1 MIQKKHLLL
10 LILYFWNALGFSQ
23 NTIPTEKLELNSWE
37 IDNYFGF
44 DNQKN
49 QYGIKNNVVI
59 KRSTT
64 DFEYKNIGLGKITH
78 IDFQNPLQII
88 VFYKDFNTVVLL
100 DNQLNEIKRIDFNL
114 KPELIQLEAVGLSAQ
129 NQLWIYDGI
138 TNRIGLYNITNDH
151 LKWISTPL
159 KSGLKNY
166 FSDYTFFYWIDH
178 NNQLFT
184 SSIYGTI
191 NTLGT
196 LPKYDKMQLLSNST
210 ALYLHE
216 NAIYFYEITRERS
229 RKIKLTENFVDN
241 FFFKD
246 GILAIFTQNKITN
259 YKLILP

>member
-1 MIQKKHLLL
+1 MIQKKYLLQ
-10 LILYFWNALGFSQ
+10 LILCFSISLGFSQ
-23 NTIPTEKLELNSWE
+23 NTIPSEKLDSNAWE
-37 IDNYFGF
+37 IDNYLGF
-44 DNQKN
+44 DNQNN
-49 QYGIKNNVVI
+49 QYGIKNNVII

-64 DFEYKNIGLGKITH
+64 NFEYKNIGLGKITN

-100 DNQLNEIKRIDFNL
+100 DNQLNELKRIDFNL
-114 KPELIQLEAVGLSAQ
+114 NPELIQLEAVGLSAQ

-151 LKWISTPL
+151 LKWISTPI
-159 KSGLKNY
+159 KSGIKNY
-166 FSDYTFFYWIDH
+166 FSDYNFFYWIDH
-178 NNQLFT
+178 TNQLFT

-196 LPKYDKMQLLSNST
+196 IPKHDKMRLLSNST
-210 ALYLHE
+210 VLYSYE
-216 NAIYFYEITRERS
+216 NEIYFYEITKERS
-229 RKIKLTENFVDN
+229 SKIKLTENFVGN

-246 GILAIFTQNKITN
+246 GILAIFTQNIITN

>member
-1 MIQKKHLLL
+1 MIQKKYLIL
-10 LILYFWNALGFSQ
+10 LILCFWNALGFSQ
-23 NTIPTEKLELNSWE
+23 NTIPTKKLDLNTWE
-37 IDNYFGF
+37 IDNYLGF

-129 NQLWIYDGI
+129 NQLWIYEGI
-138 TNRIGLYNITNDH
+138 TNRIGLYNFTNDH

-178 NNQLFT
+178 TNQLFT

-229 RKIKLTENFVDN
+229 SKIKLTENFVDN

>member
-1 MIQKKHLLL
+1 MIQKKYLLP
-10 LILYFWNALGFSQ
+10 LILCFWNALGFSQ
-23 NTIPTEKLELNSWE
+23 NTIPTEILDMNTWE
-37 IDNYFGF
+37 IDNYLGF

-64 DFEYKNIGLGKITH
+64 DFEYKNIGLGKISNV
-78 IDFQNPLQII
+78 DFQNPLQII
-88 VFYKDFNTVVLL
+88 IFYKDFNTVVLL

-114 KPELIQLEAVGLSAQ
+114 NSELVQLEAVGLSAQ

-138 TNRIGLYNITNDH
+138 TNKIGLYNITNDH

-178 NNQLFT
+178 TNQLFT

-196 LPKYDKMQLLSNST
+196 IPKHDKMRLLSNST
-210 ALYLHE
+210 ALYLFE
-216 NAIYFYEITRERS
+216 NEIYFYEITKDRS
-229 RKIKLTENFVDN
+229 SKIKLTENFVGN

-246 GILAIFTQNKITN
+246 GILAIFTQNIITN

>member
-1 MIQKKHLLL
+1 MIQKKHLIL
-10 LILYFWNALGFSQ
+10 LILCFCNALVFSQ
-23 NTIPTEKLELNSWE
+23 NTIPTEKLDMNTWQ
-37 IDNYFGF
+37 IDNYLGF

-64 DFEYKNIGLGKITH
+64 DFEYKNVGLGKISKV
-78 IDFQNPLQII
+78 DFQNPLQII

-114 KPELIQLEAVGLSAQ
+114 KPELVQLEAVGLSAQ
-129 NQLWIYDGI
+129 NQLWFYDGI
-138 TNRIGLYNITNDH
+138 SNKIGLYNITNDN

-166 FSDYTFFYWIDH
+166 FSDYTFFYWLDH
-178 NNQLFT
+178 TNQLFT
-184 SSIYGTI
+184 SSIYGKI

-216 NAIYFYEITRERS
+216 NAIYFYEITKERS
-229 RKIKLTENFVDN
+229 SKIKLAENFVDN